1 MTPPAARGGAPFA
14 AAAVDIGTNSLLLT
28 VARPGPGGRLVVLED
43 RSVITRL
50 GEGLGERGALGEA
63 AMARTLVVLEEFGR
77 AILALGATARA
88 VGTSALRRAD
98 NAEGFLARA
107 REALGTGVSVEVL
120 SGEAEAALGARGALN
135 ELPGVTPA
143 QAPVVI
149 DPGGGS
155 TEVIATTPEGGVARA
170 RSLEVGA
177 VRLTE
182 AFVRSDPPAPAEL
195 DALAARARAVVAR
208 LEPAGGRPVVA
219 VGGTATTLAALH
231 LGLDRYDGARVHG
244 ARLSRGAAAAL
255 RARLAALPLAKRET
269 IPCLPRGRADVAVA
283 GALLLEALLDR
294 LGAAEL
300 VVSDRG
306 LRYGLIAEILGG

>member
-1 MTPPAARGGAPFA
+1 VTAPAARGPFA

-28 VARPGPGGRLVVLED
+28 VARPSPGARLLVLED

-63 AMARTLVVLEEFGR
+63 AMERSLAVLEEFGA

-98 NAEGFLARA
+98 NARDFLERA
-107 REALGTGVSVEVL
+107 RGALGVEVEIL
-120 SGEAEAALGARGALN
+120 SGLAEAALGARGALS
-135 ELPGVTPA
+135 ELPGVAPA
-143 QAPVVI
+143 DSPVVV

-155 TEVIATTPEGGVARA
+155 TEVIYTSASAEGPPERA
-170 RSLEVGA
+170 LSLEVGA

-182 AFVRSDPPAPAEL
+182 AFVRSDPPAPGEL
-195 DALAARARAVVAR
+195 EALSARARAVVAA
-208 LEPAGGRPVVA
+208 LEPARGRPVVG

-244 ARLSRGAAAAL
+244 TRIGLEAVAAL
-255 RARLAALPLAKRET
+255 RARLAALPLAAREE

-283 GALLLEALLDR
+283 GAVLLEALIDR

-300 VVSDRG
+300 IVSDRG
-306 LRYGLIAEILGG
+306 LRYGLLAEILEG

>member
-1 MTPPAARGGAPFA
+1 VTSPAARGAPFA

-28 VARPGPGGRLVVLED
+28 VARPAPGGRLVVLED

-63 AMARTLVVLEEFGR
+63 AMERTLAVLEEFGG

-88 VGTSALRRAD
+88 AGTSALRRAD
-98 NAEGFLARA
+98 NAGGFLARA
-107 REALGTGVSVEVL
+107 RDALGVEVEVL
-120 SGEAEAALGARGALN
+120 SGVAEASLGARGALS
-135 ELPGVTPA
+135 ELPGVTRA
-143 QAPVVI
+143 QAPIVL

-155 TEVIATTPEGGVARA
+155 TEVICTTAEGGIASAV
-170 RSLEVGA
+170 SLEVGA

-182 AFVRSDPPAPAEL
+182 AFVRSDPPALAEL
-195 DALAARARAVVAR
+195 DALAARARAIVAP
-208 LEPAGGRPVVA
+208 LAPAAGRPVVA

-244 ARLSRGAAAAL
+244 TRVGRADIAAL
-255 RARLAALPLAKRET
+255 RARLAALPLAAREA
-269 IPCLPRGRADVAVA
+269 IPCLPRGRADIAVA
-283 GALLLEALLDR
+283 GAALLEALLDR

-300 VVSDRG
+300 TVSDRG
-306 LRYGLIAEILGG
+306 LRFGLIAELLER